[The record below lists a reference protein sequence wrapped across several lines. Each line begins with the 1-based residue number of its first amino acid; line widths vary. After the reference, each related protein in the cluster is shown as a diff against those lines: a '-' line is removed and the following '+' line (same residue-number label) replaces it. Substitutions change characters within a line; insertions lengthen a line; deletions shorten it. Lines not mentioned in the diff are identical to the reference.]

1 MPFRVSGVIH
11 IIGYILMMQM
21 FSSISDFDSDS
32 RAHFRSETFQR
43 FIYFI
48 IFNTLSLWREI
59 VSDIRVSGV
68 IHIIGYILMMQMF
81 FFNFRF

>member
-1 MPFRVSGVIH
+1 MSFRVSGVIH

-43 FIYFI
+43 LIYFNNI
-48 IFNTLSLWREI
+48 QHF
-59 VSDIRVSGV
+59 V
-68 IHIIGYILMMQMF
+68 LMEGDC
-81 FFNFRF
+81 

>member
-1 MPFRVSGVIH
+1 MSFRVSGVIH

-43 FIYFI
+43 FIHFYNIQHF
-48 IFNTLSLWREI
+48 
-59 VSDIRVSGV
+59 V
-68 IHIIGYILMMQMF
+68 LMEGDC
-81 FFNFRF
+81 

>member
-1 MPFRVSGVIH
+1 MSFRVSGVIH

-43 FIYFI
+43 FINFY
-48 IFNTLSLWREI
+48 
-59 VSDIRVSGV
+59 DIQHFV
-68 IHIIGYILMMQMF
+68 LMKGDC
-81 FFNFRF
+81 

>member
-1 MPFRVSGVIH
+1 MSFRVSGVIH

-43 FIYFI
+43 FIYFYNI
-48 IFNTLSLWREI
+48 QHF
-59 VSDIRVSGV
+59 V
-68 IHIIGYILMMQMF
+68 LMD
-81 FFNFRF
+81 RDC